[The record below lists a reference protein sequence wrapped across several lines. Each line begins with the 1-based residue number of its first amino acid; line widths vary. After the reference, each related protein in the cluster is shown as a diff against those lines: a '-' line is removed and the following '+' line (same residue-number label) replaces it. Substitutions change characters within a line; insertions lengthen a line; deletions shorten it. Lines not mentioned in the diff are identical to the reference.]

1 MVKKLGITGI
11 MFLIL
16 FLIITVGVISDH
28 PWVQHFDDAIIS
40 VIQGQ
45 VTDGISS
52 FVAVATDIADFLAI
66 FILSLATVIILFVKR
81 MYIASVWFA
90 LTVLISALII
100 MDTLKGI
107 IGRERPDLLVITTE
121 TSMSYPS
128 GHTIA
133 SVLFYGF
140 LALALI
146 LIIRKFS
153 QKIIIGTIAI
163 FIILFVMASR
173 VYLGV
178 HFPSDVLG
186 GVTLGLASIF
196 ISTSLY
202 QLFLPRLKGWMKKK
216 NWHDKSPSLE

>member
-1 MVKKLGITGI
+1 MVKKLGITGVI
-11 MFLIL
+11 FLIL
-16 FLIITVGVISDH
+16 FLIITAGVINNNA
-28 PWVQHFDDAIIS
+28 WFERFDETIIS
-40 VIQGQ
+40 LIQGL
-45 VTDGISS
+45 VTDGISG
-52 FVAVATDIADFLAI
+52 FIAVATDIADFLAI

-81 MYIASVWFA
+81 MYIAALWFG

-100 MDTLKGI
+100 MDRLKII

-128 GHTIA
+128 GHSIA

-140 LALALI
+140 IALVLI
-146 LIIRKFS
+146 LILKKLS
-153 QKIIIGTIAI
+153 QKIIIGTVAI

-202 QLFLPRLKGWMKKK
+202 QLFLPRLKDWMKKK

>member
-100 MDTLKGI
+100 MYRLKII
-107 IGRERPDLLVITTE
+107 IGRERPDFLVITTE

-128 GHTIA
+128 GHSIA

-140 LALALI
+140 IALVLI
-146 LIIRKFS
+146 LLLKKLS
-153 QKIIIGTIAI
+153 QKIIIGTVAV
-163 FIILFVMASR
+163 FIIIFVMTSR
-173 VYLGV
+173 IYLGV
-178 HFPSDVLG
+178 HYPTDVLG
-186 GVTLGLASIF
+186 GLTLGLASIF

-202 QLFLPRLKGWMKKK
+202 QLMLPGLKTWMKKK

>member
-45 VTDGISS
+45 VTDGISG
-52 FVAVATDIADFLAI
+52 FVSVATDIADFIAVFVLT
-66 FILSLATVIILFVKR
+66 LTTVIILFVKR

-146 LIIRKFS
+146 LIIRKLS
-153 QKIIIGTIAI
+153 QKIIIGTVAI

>member
-16 FLIITVGVISDH
+16 FLIITVGVISEH

-100 MDTLKGI
+100 MDRLKI
-107 IGRERPDLLVITTE
+107 IIDRERPDFLVITTE

-128 GHTIA
+128 GHSIA

-140 LALALI
+140 IALVLI
-146 LIIRKFS
+146 LLLKKLS
-153 QKIIIGTIAI
+153 QKIIIGTVAV
-163 FIILFVMASR
+163 FIIIFVMTSR

-178 HFPSDVLG
+178 HYPTDVLG
-186 GVTLGLASIF
+186 GLTLGLASIF

-202 QLFLPRLKGWMKKK
+202 QLMLPGLKTWMKKK
-216 NWHDKSPSLE
+216 GWHDKSPSLK

>member
-16 FLIITVGVISDH
+16 FLIITVGVISEH
-28 PWVQHFDDAIIS
+28 PWVQQFDDAIIS

-100 MDTLKGI
+100 MDRLKII
-107 IGRERPDLLVITTE
+107 IGRERPDFLVITTE

-128 GHTIA
+128 GHSIA

-140 LALALI
+140 IALVLI
-146 LIIRKFS
+146 LLLKKLS
-153 QKIIIGTIAI
+153 QKIIIGTVAV
-163 FIILFVMASR
+163 FIIIFVMTSR

-178 HFPSDVLG
+178 HYPTDVLG
-186 GVTLGLASIF
+186 GLTLGLASIF

-202 QLFLPRLKGWMKKK
+202 QLMLPGLKTWMKKK
-216 NWHDKSPSLE
+216 GWHDKSPSLK

>member
-100 MDTLKGI
+100 MDRLKII
-107 IGRERPDLLVITTE
+107 IGRERPDFLVITTE

-128 GHTIA
+128 GHSIA

-140 LALALI
+140 IALVLI
-146 LIIRKFS
+146 LLLKKLS
-153 QKIIIGTIAI
+153 QKIIIGTVAV
-163 FIILFVMASR
+163 FIIIFVMTSR

-178 HFPSDVLG
+178 HYPTDVLG
-186 GVTLGLASIF
+186 GLTLGLASIF

-202 QLFLPRLKGWMKKK
+202 QLMLPGLKTWMKKK
-216 NWHDKSPSLE
+216 GWHDKSPSLK

>member
-1 MVKKLGITGI
+1 MVKKLGITGVI
-11 MFLIL
+11 FLIL
-16 FLIITVGVISDH
+16 FLIITAGVINNNA
-28 PWVQHFDDAIIS
+28 WFERFDETIIS
-40 VIQGQ
+40 LIQGL
-45 VTDGISS
+45 VTDGISG
-52 FVAVATDIADFLAI
+52 FIAVATDIADFLAI

-81 MYIASVWFA
+81 MYIAALWFG

-100 MDTLKGI
+100 MDRLKII

-128 GHTIA
+128 GHSIA

-140 LALALI
+140 IALVLI
-146 LIIRKFS
+146 LILKKLS
-153 QKIIIGTIAI
+153 QKIIIGTVAI

>member
-100 MDTLKGI
+100 MYRLKII
-107 IGRERPDLLVITTE
+107 IGRERPDSLVITTE

-128 GHTIA
+128 GHSIA

-140 LALALI
+140 IALVLI
-146 LIIRKFS
+146 LLLKKLS
-153 QKIIIGTIAI
+153 QKIIIGTVAV
-163 FIILFVMASR
+163 FIIIFVMTSR

-178 HFPSDVLG
+178 HYPTDVLG
-186 GVTLGLASIF
+186 GLTLGLASIF

-202 QLFLPRLKGWMKKK
+202 QLMLPGLKTWMKKK
-216 NWHDKSPSLE
+216 GWHDKSPSLK

>member
-100 MDTLKGI
+100 MDRLKII
-107 IGRERPDLLVITTE
+107 IGRERPDFLVITTE
-121 TSMSYPS
+121 TYMSYPS
-128 GHTIA
+128 GHSIA

-140 LALALI
+140 IALVLI
-146 LIIRKFS
+146 LLLKKLS
-153 QKIIIGTIAI
+153 QKIIIGTVAV
-163 FIILFVMASR
+163 FIIIFVMTSR

-178 HFPSDVLG
+178 HYPTDVLG
-186 GVTLGLASIF
+186 GLTLGLASIF

-202 QLFLPRLKGWMKKK
+202 QLMLPGLKTWMKKK
-216 NWHDKSPSLE
+216 GWHDKSPSLK

>member
-100 MDTLKGI
+100 MDRLKII
-107 IGRERPDLLVITTE
+107 IGRERPDFTVITTE

-128 GHTIA
+128 GHSIA

-140 LALALI
+140 IALVLI
-146 LIIRKFS
+146 LLLKKLS
-153 QKIIIGTIAI
+153 QKIIIGTVAV
-163 FIILFVMASR
+163 FIIIFVMTSR

-178 HFPSDVLG
+178 HYPTDVLG
-186 GVTLGLASIF
+186 GLTLGLASIF

-202 QLFLPRLKGWMKKK
+202 QLMLPGLKTWMKKK
-216 NWHDKSPSLE
+216 GWHDKSPSLK